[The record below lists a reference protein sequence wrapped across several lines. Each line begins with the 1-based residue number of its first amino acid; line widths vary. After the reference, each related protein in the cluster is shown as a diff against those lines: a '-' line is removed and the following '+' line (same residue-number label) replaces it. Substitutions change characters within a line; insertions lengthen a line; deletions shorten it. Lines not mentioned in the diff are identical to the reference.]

1 MKKCILASRKK
12 WPKSKKHISEQ
23 VKEVRKVI
31 RENPGLTSWQIAE
44 KVGYDVRCIP
54 RLLKHKVIRFTQQPH
69 PECGCRHQRY
79 YEVPSE

>member
-12 WPKSKKHISEQ
+12 WPKSNKPAGER
-23 VKEVRKVI
+23 VKETRKVI

-44 KVGYDVRCIP
+44 KLGYYPVLL

-79 YEVPSE
+79 YEVPSV